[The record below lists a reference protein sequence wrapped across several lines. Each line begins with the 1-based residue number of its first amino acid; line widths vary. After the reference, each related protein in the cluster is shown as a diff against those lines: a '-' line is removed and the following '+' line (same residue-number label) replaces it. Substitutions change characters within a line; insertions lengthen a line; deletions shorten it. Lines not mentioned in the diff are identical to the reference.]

1 MKKLISTAAL
11 VIVAQG
17 AHALEFAQN
26 FTGSFTDGLLAG
38 YTVDAFI
45 EIEDNGLL
53 SGTADT
59 SIITTG
65 DGDLLDLGFD
75 IFDTGDNFFSF
86 FDLFDDLEP
95 LASFESGTFVGLDY
109 FGTNFDG
116 DQLNVFYDAFA
127 EDASSGITV
136 VFEDFNGNISNGTL
150 NLPTNVPEP
159 STYAAIFGL
168 VALAFA
174 ACRRR

>member
-17 AHALEFAQN
+17 AHALPIIQN
-26 FTGSFTDGLLAG
+26 FTGSFTDGDLSG
-38 YTVDAFI
+38 FSIEAFI

-59 SIITTG
+59 NPLTLD
-65 DGDLLDLGFD
+65 DGELVDLGFD
-75 IFDTGDNFFSF
+75 ILDTGDNPFTF

-95 LASFESGTFVGLDY
+95 LASFDDGTFVGLDY
-109 FGTNFDG
+109 FGENFDG
-116 DQLNVFYDAFA
+116 DQLNIFYDAFA
-127 EDASSGITV
+127 EDAASGISV
-136 VFEDFNGNISNGTL
+136 VFEDFNGNLSNGTL

-168 VALAFA
+168 AALGFA
-174 ACRRR
+174 AFRRR